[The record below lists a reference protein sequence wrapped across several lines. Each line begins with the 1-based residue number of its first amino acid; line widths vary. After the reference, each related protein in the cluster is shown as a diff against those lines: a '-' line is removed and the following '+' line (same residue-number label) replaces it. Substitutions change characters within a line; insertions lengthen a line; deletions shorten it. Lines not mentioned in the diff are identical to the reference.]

1 MKFSNSVTYSARA
14 RAFSFSARA
23 WAFGVSLG
31 VLSLGGMAPALAQSG
46 KEVKI
51 GFITTLSTPAGYLG
65 EDIRDAFKLAMKD
78 GKLGNTPVT
87 LEIEDDGLKPAS
99 AKQIADRM
107 VQSGIKLY
115 TGINF
120 SNVLG
125 AVLPDILASGAI
137 YVSPNA
143 GPSTFAGDKC
153 HKNYYV
159 VSFQNDAFHEASG
172 IAGND
177 LGYKKMV
184 LLAPNYQ
191 AGKDALEGFK
201 RTYKGQVIEEIYT
214 KLDQTDFSVELA
226 RVRALAPDAIYQ
238 FHPGGTGINFA
249 KQYANAGLSGSIPM
263 LLPTFSMDT
272 RMVVATGNAAEG
284 VIAVGSWSPEL
295 DIPASKAFVE
305 AFRKAYNRTPTLYAA
320 QGYDTALAIG
330 KALDAVG
337 GDVTKVDDFR
347 KAMLKA
353 DFPSVRGKF
362 AFNNNQHPIQDY
374 YATRFEKDASGQ
386 LVQKV
391 IRKVAENYKDAYAAQ
406 CKLN

>member
-1 MKFSNSVTYSARA
+1 MTMLTRKALVT
-14 RAFSFSARA
+14 
-23 WAFGVSLG
+23 GV
-31 VLSLGGMAPALAQSG
+31 ALAALALAVPAMAQAG

-51 GFITTLSTPAGYLG
+51 GFITTLSTPAGYIG
-65 EDIRDAFKLAMKD
+65 EDLRDAFKLAMKD
-78 GKLGNTPVT
+78 GKLGNTPVA
-87 LEIEDDGLKPAS
+87 LEVEDDALKPAS
-99 AKQIADRM
+99 GKQIADRM
-107 VQSGIKLY
+107 IQSGVKLY

-125 AVLPDILASGAI
+125 AALPGILEAGGV

-143 GPSTFAGDKC
+143 GPSTFSGEKC

-172 IAGND
+172 LAANE

-191 AGKDALEGFK
+191 AGRDALEGFK

-226 RVRALAPDAIYQ
+226 RVRSLGADAIYQ
-238 FHPGGTGINFA
+238 FHPGGAGINFA
-249 KQYANAGLSGSIPM
+249 KQYANAGLAGAVPM

-272 RMVVATGNAAEG
+272 RMVAATGNAAEG

-295 DIPASKAFVE
+295 DVPESKAFVE
-305 AFRKAYNRTPTLYAA
+305 AFKKAYNRVPTLYAA
-320 QGYDTALAIG
+320 QAYDTARAIG

-337 GDVTKVDDFR
+337 GDMSKTDDFR

-362 AFNNNQHPIQDY
+362 AFDVNQHPIQDY
-374 YATRFEKDASGQ
+374 YVTKFEKDASGQ

-391 IRKVAENYKDAYAAQ
+391 GRKVAENYRDSFAAK
-406 CKLN
+406 CKIN